1 MTKLTEKQIERMVKM
16 IFDEL
21 KKHRIITFKEPEE
34 KVFKRGVEL
43 VKEDFDREKELEREV
58 LKMMDELERQ
68 NPEGFQR
75 YKMFPLLKRKLA
87 EQKGIVL

>member
-1 MTKLTEKQIERMVKM
+1 MSKLTEKQIDRMVKM
-16 IFDEL
+16 IFDNL
-21 KKHRIITFKEPEE
+21 KAHRMVTFKEPEE
-34 KVFKRGVEL
+34 KVFRRAVEL
-43 VKEDFDREKELEREV
+43 VKADFDREKALDQEV
-58 LKMMDELERQ
+58 LKMMDELEAQ